1 MRKQPLGGVTL
12 AIVLL
17 ILVIFNCASQNLL
30 SQSAINENNYQQIAA
45 LTLAVSRLPEE
56 AALAGYFTA
65 HEDPTVDCITGL
77 KKIGKTTSTR
87 EKISYSDCGYE
98 DITWSGTIEQPIE
111 QEQFPYTIIFGQDNL
126 GFGFFQTDA
135 TFFAPFAEQ
144 IGFAFK
150 GDFRVENMEDV
161 HVFSGT
167 ELDVHFQ
174 SNTFDD
180 VYTLRNMNV
189 TRSYDSTQGHYGF
202 TVITEISSDLMP
214 TIDCEITSRFQ
225 RYEDQYPY
233 QGKMSIIAI
242 SDNSHVDLQV
252 SSDASRVLLR
262 LDSDGDAVFEQKQ
275 VLSWEE
281 LRQFLP
287 TTYQSLFSYYWHS

>member
-1 MRKQPLGGVTL
+1 MRKQPLGGATL
-12 AIVLL
+12 AVVLL
-17 ILVIFNCASQNLL
+17 ILVILNCASQNLL
-30 SQSAINENNYQQIAA
+30 SQGAINENNYQQIAA

-65 HEDPTVDCITGL
+65 HEDPAVDCTTGS
-77 KKIGKTTSTR
+77 KKIGKAESTR
-87 EKISYSDCGYE
+87 VKISYSDCGYE
-98 DITWSGTIEQPIE
+98 DITWTGTIEQPAG
-111 QEQFPYTIIFGQDNL
+111 QEQFPYTIIFGRDNL

-150 GDFRVENMEDV
+150 GDFSVESMEDV

-167 ELDVHFQ
+167 KLDIHFQ

-180 VYTLRNMNV
+180 LYTFRNMNV
-189 TRSYDSTQGHYGF
+189 NRSYDSTQGHYGF
-202 TVITEISSDLMP
+202 TIITEISSDLMP

-225 RYEDQYPY
+225 RHEDQYPY

-252 SSDASRVLLR
+252 SSKKGRVILR
-262 LDSDGDAVFEQKQ
+262 LDSDNDTIFEQEQ

-281 LRQFLP
+281 IRQFLP
-287 TTYQSLFSYYWHS
+287 TAYQSLFSYYWHS